1 MEDKTLNNL
10 EFNNEKIKKI
20 ISKNKDE
27 FDLINSIVSKCF
39 YIKENNININKD
51 ILVYK
56 LFIDIISKFDIHKK
70 NLKKKK
76 NLNEELRCK
85 GRKIDGKQ
93 CTRKKKDNKE
103 FCKSHSEKLPN
114 GRIDSP
120 IKTVKVKE
128 RRGRRPI
135 NNRDSRDQDESYSKL
150 FIDIIEG
157 ERYKSDINNNVFT
170 YDEPIR
176 YLGIKT
182 LEGKIKY
189 IKSDENIANLKDTV
203 NYLG

>member
-1 MEDKTLNNL
+1 MDSKIINSL
-10 EFNNEKIKKI
+10 EFKNEKIVKLV
-20 ISKNKDE
+20 SQNKE
-27 FDLINSIVSKCF
+27 AFDLINNTVSRCF
-39 YIKENNININKD
+39 YINEKKMDVNRDILTYKIFLDTLSKYDINK
-51 ILVYK
+51 
-56 LFIDIISKFDIHKK
+56 K
-70 NLKKKK
+70 NFKKKK
-76 NLNEELRCK
+76 VLCDELRCK

-93 CTRKKKDNKE
+93 CTRKKKENKE
-103 FCKSHSEKLPN
+103 FCKSHCEKLPN

-135 NNRDSRDQDESYSKL
+135 NNRDSRDNDDSYSRL

-176 YLGIKT
+176 YIGIKT
-182 LEGKIKY
+182 LEGTIKY
-189 IKSDENIANLKDTV
+189 IKSDENIANLGDTV
-203 NYLG
+203 EYLG

>member
-39 YIKENNININKD
+39 YIKENNINLNKD

-56 LFIDIISKFDIHKK
+56 LFIDIISKFDINKK

-76 NLNEELRCK
+76 KLNEELRCK

-103 FCKSHSEKLPN
+103 FCKSHCEKLPN

-189 IKSDENIANLKDTV
+189 IKSDENISNLGDTV

>member
-1 MEDKTLNNL
+1 MDDKILNNL

-20 ISKNKDE
+20 ISQNKEE
-27 FDLINSIVSKCF
+27 FDLINCIVCKCF
-39 YIKENNININKD
+39 YIKEKDININQE
-51 ILVYK
+51 IFVYK
-56 LFIDIISKFDIHKK
+56 LFIDITSKFDIHKK
-70 NLKKKK
+70 NFKKKK
-76 NLNEELRCK
+76 KLNEELRCK

-120 IKTVKVKE
+120 IKTVKTKE

-135 NNRDSRDQDESYSKL
+135 NNRDPRDQNESYSKL

-189 IKSDENIANLKDTV
+189 IKSDENKANLGNTV
-203 NYLG
+203 VYLE